1 MTDLNALMIFAKVV
15 EAKSFSEAAR
25 RLAMPVSTVSR
36 RVADLETE
44 LGTRLLVRSTR
55 NVRLTEAG
63 SEVIQHARKSAE
75 VSDAVDR
82 LMASERMDVA
92 GLLRLSA
99 PPSIS
104 DTLLSPLVASFRHA
118 FPAIRVK
125 VFISGRIADDMS
137 EGVDLEVKI
146 GPRRDT
152 AFGRAEGLD
161 LPSPARRQPR
171 LPPRLASG
179 RNATRPARPPS
190 TRLCVSECREQ
201 LDVHRNR
208 RAGQGDAAVP
218 ATPVDERLCG
228 PDFADAGGCR
238 HRRSPTRG
246 ATGPLARRTARRSPA
261 KLDVAR
267 LRSLAGASGRAGDLP
282 ADAGVQGL
290 RGPHGAGAVP
300 RFAALN
306 RRGGGYASARTSRGP
321 MTARVMSLGVD
332 PAQTRRRDRDVRERE
347 GRRELRFQR
356 G

>member
-152 AFGRAEGLD
+152 ALVAQKVLTYRHQLVA
-161 LPSPARRQPR
+161 SPAYLRASPPVETPR
-171 LPPRLASG
+171 DLLDHPLLAY
-179 RNATRPARPPS
+179 AFPS
-190 TRLCVSECREQ
+190 VENSWTFTETG
-201 LDVHRNR
+201 
-208 RAGQGDAAVP
+208 GQGKETLRFRPHLSMSDYAGL
-218 ATPVDERLCG
+218 TSLML
-228 PDFADAGGCR
+228 ADAGI
-238 HRRSPTRG
+238 
-246 ATGPLARRTARRSPA
+246 
-261 KLDVAR
+261 
-267 LRSLAGASGRAGDLP
+267 GDLP
-282 ADAGVQGL
+282 PVVQPDLL
-290 RGPHGAGAVP
+290 RDGRLVEVLPNWTLPVFDLSLVHPVAREISRPMQAFKD
-300 RFAALN
+300 FAA
-306 RRGGGYASARTSRGP
+306 RT
-321 MTARVMSLGVD
+321 V
-332 PAQTRRRDRDVRERE
+332 PALFPV
-347 GRRELRFQR
+347 LPH
-356 G
+356 